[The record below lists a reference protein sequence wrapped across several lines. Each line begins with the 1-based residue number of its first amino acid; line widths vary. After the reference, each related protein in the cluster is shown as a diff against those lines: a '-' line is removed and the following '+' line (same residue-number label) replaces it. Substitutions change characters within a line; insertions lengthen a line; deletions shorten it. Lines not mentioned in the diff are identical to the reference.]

1 MKIKNFKMTEE
12 FKLMAIANKII
23 KEHLEGLSYSE
34 KKGILSY
41 IDFEINE
48 RLRKSLKN
56 GNK

>member
-1 MKIKNFKMTEE
+1 MHKQELS
-12 FKLMAIANKII
+12 LMRIADKII

-48 RLRKSLKN
+48 KLRGSLKN
-56 GNK
+56 G